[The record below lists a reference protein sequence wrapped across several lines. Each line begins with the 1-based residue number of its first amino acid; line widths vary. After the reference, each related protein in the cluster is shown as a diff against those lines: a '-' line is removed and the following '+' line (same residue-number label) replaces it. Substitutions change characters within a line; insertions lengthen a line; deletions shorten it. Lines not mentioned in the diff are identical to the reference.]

1 MSSFKSLTRRPATR
15 QFVRNY
21 LLDYSGGRR
30 RPTRA
35 RKTTRNKY
43 TYIHGRHNNSNS
55 NNKTTRLKNNHDS
68 RVFIHVL
75 EHSCVRAL
83 FFFCVH
89 CGIVKPLGR
98 GCCKSAT
105 HNGHEIHMSRG
116 MRRSMAGPHHVQIS
130 HATHFGI
137 GCQGGLLY
145 VHRRSELAQILCR
158 PLLDGCTPAVG
169 FEVYHE
175 AKQHSIPYS
184 LWKRMPELFER
195 QLEAI
200 NGSLIALA
208 L

>member
-116 MRRSMAGPHHVQIS
+116 MRRSMAVQYPKRTTRTWQFWPTPCADFS
-130 HATHFGI
+130 RHSFRNRMP
-137 GCQGGLLY
+137 
-145 VHRRSELAQILCR
+145 RRSSIR
-158 PLLDGCTPAVG
+158 PPKVRAGADIVSPVAGRLYTSRGL
-169 FEVYHE
+169 
-175 AKQHSIPYS
+175 
-184 LWKRMPELFER
+184 
-195 QLEAI
+195 
-200 NGSLIALA
+200 
-208 L
+208 